1 MIVGGMMGYVFHISC
16 FADDTIL
23 FCDAGVEQILHIR
36 ILLLCFQAVT
46 GLKVNVCKNEMVLIW
61 FQ

>member
-1 MIVGGMMGYVFHISC
+1 MGHVFHISC

-23 FCDAGVEQILHIR
+23 FCDADVAQILHIR
-36 ILLLCFQAVT
+36 ILLLCFQVVI